1 MKVGNMGFMILG
13 RFPAGTRQHSLW
25 NYWHWHGVVPA
36 CSSHFRWNSNETKH
50 PGVFFPIFPVP
61 FAPSPAQIGLNQPVA
76 LCRSS
81 PVTSA
86 LTWNSWAFVSAGAT
100 DPASPA
106 YRCWSPTRLRS
117 NVAWAEAEQ
126 LGDELVRNRRCDMMI
141 IRIVVLGLDTLD
153 SMSLSKKWF
162 CRKIHPKWPF
172 SYYICFPGR
181 W

>member
-1 MKVGNMGFMILG
+1 MVSRSSSGSFSG
-13 RFPAGTRQHSLW
+13 RDAPAFTVKLLTLAW
-25 NYWHWHGVVPA
+25 
-36 CSSHFRWNSNETKH
+36 CSSSMFQPFPLEFERNQTPWR
-50 PGVFFPIFPVP
+50 FFPFFPVP

-117 NVAWAEAEQ
+117 NVAWAEAEHV
-126 LGDELVRNRRCDMMI
+126 GDELVRNRRCDMII
-141 IRIVVLGLDTLD
+141 IRIVVLGLDT
-153 SMSLSKKWF
+153 
-162 CRKIHPKWPF
+162 R
-172 SYYICFPGR
+172 
-181 W
+181 